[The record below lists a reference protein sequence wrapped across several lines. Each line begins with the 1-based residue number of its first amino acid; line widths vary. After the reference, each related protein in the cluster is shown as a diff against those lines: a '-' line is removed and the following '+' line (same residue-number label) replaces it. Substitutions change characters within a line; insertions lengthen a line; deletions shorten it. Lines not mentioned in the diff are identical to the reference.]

1 MDKQLPFLPRDL
13 RTPTGGRSTTLAPL
27 STGGRVNMEHPYP
40 TLVLEKFPS
49 MSELALISS
58 WHDATAARQVR
69 FQRKPTP
76 DDYLRSFPSPMS
88 EVEALALSTSRA
100 NNDTTRWEPLTREQ
114 PVYDPKLEEKEPKKL
129 RSSRSQNI
137 LDIGEEGVRPTP
149 NWNSAANPGVQK
161 ISRPVRFAPWEATA
175 STTPPTRPTYTFNQL
190 ASAPTHSTDLPIDDL
205 DEASEALGTDM
216 NDGGIYLT
224 FHPDCR
230 SSRGEGVLT
239 FLSPIPDEDRSMSD
253 IKFRKRSAMPQD
265 TSTRAGMQ
273 PVNGLQS
280 FLNLED

>member
-1 MDKQLPFLPRDL
+1 MSFNTDKGLPSLPRDL
-13 RTPTGGRSTTLAPL
+13 RTTTGGRSAALAPS
-27 STGGRVNMEHPYP
+27 STGGRINMEHPHP

-76 DDYLRSFPSPMS
+76 DDYLRSFPPPMP
-88 EVEALALSTSRA
+88 EAEALALSTSRA
-100 NNDTTRWEPLTREQ
+100 NNNASRWGPHTREQ
-114 PVYDPKLEEKEPKKL
+114 PVYDPRLEEKKP
-129 RSSRSQNI
+129 RSSRSRNI
-137 LDIGEEGVRPTP
+137 LDIGEGARPTP
-149 NWNSAANPGVQK
+149 NWNSAANPGVQMT
-161 ISRPVRFAPWEATA
+161 SRLVRFAPWEATA
-175 STTPPTRPTYTFNQL
+175 STTAPTWPAYAFNQL
-190 ASAPTHSTDLPIDDL
+190 ASAPTHSTDLPIDEL
-205 DEASEALGTDM
+205 DEASEALGIDM
-216 NDGGIYLT
+216 DDGGIYLT

-253 IKFRKRSAMPQD
+253 VKFRKRSAMPRD
-265 TSTRAGMQ
+265 TSTRVGMQ